1 MNFKQW
7 LTNQSP
13 KTFNIV
19 NSPTPGKVMLQV
31 GFGGQ
36 VEGEI
41 DNLTNAD
48 LQALQQ
54 LLNQHLPQPQANPY
68 VPQPKAN
75 P

>member
-7 LTNQSP
+7 LSNQNP
-13 KTFNIV
+13 KTFSIV
-19 NSPTPGKVMLQV
+19 NSTPGKLTLQV

-48 LQALQQ
+48 LLALQQ
-54 LLNQHLPQPQANPY
+54 MLNQHFQQQQANPY
-68 VPQPKAN
+68 IPQPKTQ